1 MRNPKKVAFLGLGR
15 MGLPMA
21 ANIAGAGF
29 PVVVYNPTRGTAE
42 DFAAATEGVTV
53 AGSPREAAV
62 GADIVVTMLADEPA
76 LRAVYEG
83 PQGLLAGWSPDKVAL
98 DMGTTGPA
106 GTAWLAQAV
115 RVVGG
120 TAVDSPV
127 SGSVK
132 AAETAGLTLMVGGP
146 ADVVEEL
153 RPLLRSMSAT
163 IYHLGDSGAG
173 AVMKL
178 AVNNVIYALGQAVSE
193 SLVLAERSGIDR
205 AEAYE
210 VFCNSAIA
218 APMVKYRRDNYAS
231 PDTSITQFA
240 LTLAAKDLRL
250 ITALADEVG
259 APMPQAAVN
268 LDTAVRAIDQGLGD
282 RDMAAVAV
290 YLRDRTPPQAFS

>member
-1 MRNPKKVAFLGLGR
+1 MSDPKRVAFIGLGR

-21 ANIAGAGF
+21 TNIAEAGF
-29 PVVVYNPTRGTAE
+29 PVIVHNRTRSTAE
-42 DFAAATEGVTV
+42 DFAAMTHGVTI
-53 AGSPREAAV
+53 ADSPRAAA
-62 GADIVVTMLADEPA
+62 ADADVVVTMLADERA
-76 LRAVYEG
+76 LRAVYDG
-83 PQGLLAGWSPDKVAL
+83 PLGLLAGWSPNKVAL

-115 RVVGG
+115 RDVGG
-120 TAVDSPV
+120 TAIDSPV
-127 SGSVK
+127 SGATG
-132 AAETAGLTLMVGGP
+132 AARTATLTLLVGGP
-146 ADVVEEL
+146 TDVVEDL
-153 RPLLRSMSAT
+153 RPLLESMSAT

-205 AEAYE
+205 AAAYE

-218 APMVKYRRDNYAS
+218 APMVNYRRDNYVN
-231 PDTSITQFA
+231 PDTSSTQFA
-240 LTLAAKDLRL
+240 LTLAAKDLKL

-259 APMPQAAVN
+259 APMPQTAVN
-268 LDTAVRAIDQGLGD
+268 LDTTVRAIDDGLGE

-290 YLRDRTPPQAFS
+290 YLRRRTPPKPR